1 MGIAIVSLA
10 VLVLLAEVGTY
21 LVLSSQDADDVSW

>member
-10 VLVLLAEVGTY
+10 ALVLLAEVGIY
-21 LVLSSQDADDVSW
+21 LVLSSRDTDDVSW